1 MNKKI
6 KIELCDW
13 DSTCGDGCCYEYGTK
28 IKVDGI
34 QLEQDGTE
42 TRNAIEAILVHLGYE
57 VDIIQLCE

>member
-13 DSTCGDGCCYEYGTK
+13 DSTCGDGCCYEYGTT
-28 IKVDGI
+28 IKVNGV

-42 TRNAIEAILVHLGYE
+42 TRNAIEAILVHLGYK
-57 VDIIQLCE
+57 VDIIQICE